1 MGASGGRHSVYSRYL
16 HNLQAHLSSIQ
27 RSLALASASLQMF
40 VVVLFLG
47 YHYLMLHALHVDR
60 HYDVYHSQHT
70 LANFFLSRRLAPT
83 AEGKEGDEAEGMD
96 TDALELEEEE
106 AAPLWALPEDNR
118 SLEAYAHRLQE
129 INLAGSLHQGIYMMQ
144 ACWVL
149 VMVPQLCLTL
159 RQQSFFRHIV
169 NALGKS
175 LQYFL
180 EVLSF
185 FVALGA
191 FSVLFHVTFGLK
203 LDTYHTF
210 TRSLNRLSLFS
221 FLKKYHKLR
230 YVTMMWEAKDMM
242 EIFLENT
249 TVFCFHL
256 FFFINREIMFVIVR
270 QALTIMQ
277 QKEKV
282 SVPQDIR
289 MLFKL
294 SACGVICGWPSVERA
309 TFKSHTAS
317 SDGRIRM
324 LHGRPAP
331 VSDAYGGIL
340 MSRGL
345 AKADSALQ
353 EQLAGSVMATM
364 RDPVSVAGEEVR
376 NASADRT
383 YGHANKVMA
392 PAQKRSGRRRK
403 LSKLIRREMA
413 RLEKGTQSLH
423 QRLQTC
429 AHAADGV
436 RAHLLDSGT
445 QADVGPAL
453 SNIREDPGTVQ
464 KAILLE
470 LEAWNLIG
478 STAPEEMAR
487 LEE

>member
-1 MGASGGRHSVYSRYL
+1 
-16 HNLQAHLSSIQ
+16 
-27 RSLALASASLQMF
+27 
-40 VVVLFLG
+40 
-47 YHYLMLHALHVDR
+47 
-60 HYDVYHSQHT
+60 
-70 LANFFLSRRLAPT
+70 
-83 AEGKEGDEAEGMD
+83 
-96 TDALELEEEE
+96 
-106 AAPLWALPEDNR
+106 
-118 SLEAYAHRLQE
+118 
-129 INLAGSLHQGIYMMQ
+129 
-144 ACWVL
+144 
-149 VMVPQLCLTL
+149 
-159 RQQSFFRHIV
+159 
-169 NALGKS
+169 
-175 LQYFL
+175 
-180 EVLSF
+180 
-185 FVALGA
+185 
-191 FSVLFHVTFGLK
+191 
-203 LDTYHTF
+203 
-210 TRSLNRLSLFS
+210 
-221 FLKKYHKLR
+221 
-230 YVTMMWEAKDMM
+230 
-242 EIFLENT
+242 
-249 TVFCFHL
+249 
-256 FFFINREIMFVIVR
+256 
-270 QALTIMQ
+270 
-277 QKEKV
+277 
-282 SVPQDIR
+282 
-289 MLFKL
+289 
-294 SACGVICGWPSVERA
+294 
-309 TFKSHTAS
+309 
-317 SDGRIRM
+317 
-324 LHGRPAP
+324 
-331 VSDAYGGIL
+331 AYGGIL

-487 LEE
+487 LEEVGCLSKMQQFTYRNDPQDMAPLEDLGCLFKMQPFSLHADPQDMPPLLEEVGHLSKMQKHTER